1 MRILS
6 VDDSRLIRMYV
17 KSAADVLGFEFCEAI
32 DGESALALLS
42 REGEQVDLVLL
53 DWHMPRMNGL
63 EVLKRIKADERLK
76 RIPVTMVTTEVERE
90 NVIEA
95 VAAGAASYLTKPFS
109 QEALMGKI
117 LESLGMAQ

>member
-1 MRILS
+1 MRILT

-17 KSAADVLGFEFCEAI
+17 RGAADVLGFECAEAP
-32 DGESALALLS
+32 DAESALALLQ
-42 REGEQVDLVLL
+42 REGDGIGLVLL
-53 DWHMPRMNGL
+53 DWHMPGMNGL
-63 EVLKRIKADERLK
+63 ELLKRIKADARLK

-95 VAAGAASYLTKPFS
+95 IAAGAKSYLTKPFT
-109 QEALMGKI
+109 QEALVGKI